1 MFNGNLIW
9 ICALPKDN
17 RVNEV
22 GDKQFNLPTTPMER
36 DKQCNGGLGKFYLSK
51 TRGNGWTFSPCG
63 WIGGGDIFMWK
74 MLNAWYFLLVK
85 TNVERTT
92 FLLIGNTENH
102 FNLNYCG
109 QTDLQMYLIVW
120 KKKVDCSVTQ
130 QAPEDGKARFGREAC
145 SSKSQFFSP
154 FWEERINSIGG
165 SYCLFPTA
173 SFWGK
178 VCPTINLAVVYG
190 TVKHNFLL
198 RMITHSK

>member
-1 MFNGNLIW
+1 
-9 ICALPKDN
+9 
-17 RVNEV
+17 
-22 GDKQFNLPTTPMER
+22 MER

-92 FLLIGNTENH
+92 FLLIGNTENL